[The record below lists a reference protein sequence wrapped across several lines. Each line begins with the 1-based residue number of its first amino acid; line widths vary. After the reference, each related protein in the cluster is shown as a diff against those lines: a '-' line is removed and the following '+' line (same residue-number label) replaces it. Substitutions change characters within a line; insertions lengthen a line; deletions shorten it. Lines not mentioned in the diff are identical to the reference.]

1 MGQFTIS
8 QGKDDQFYWNLK
20 ADNGEIICQ
29 SQGYTT
35 KQNAQK
41 GIESV
46 RANAPTAEIVDN
58 S

>member
-1 MGQFTIS
+1 MGKFTIFT
-8 QGKDDQFYWNLK
+8 GKDSQFYWNLK
-20 ADNGEIICQ
+20 ADNGEVICQ

-35 KQNAQK
+35 RQSAEN

-46 RANAPTAEIVDN
+46 RSNAPTAEIVDE